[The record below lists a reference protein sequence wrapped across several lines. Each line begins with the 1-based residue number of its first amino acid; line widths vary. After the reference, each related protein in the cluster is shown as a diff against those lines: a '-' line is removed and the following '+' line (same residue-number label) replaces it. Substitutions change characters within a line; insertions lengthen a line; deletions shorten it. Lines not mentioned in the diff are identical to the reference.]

1 MSLPKT
7 RRLPITD
14 LARIAVQPYGMR
26 QSALM
31 QVKGGGG
38 GANYN
43 PTRNEFPGI
52 VNRQPGMF
60 ESKRDAWNVVERN
73 ISKVCRSPD
82 EVQMN
87 VPVAKQL
94 YTYCEKEDVR
104 ALELEGFP
112 ISFSVGPKLLAWS
125 PALFIYKDRIT
136 IPFLDL
142 RREPRALTREGC
154 RFIFSLQHHALRINN
169 PDYAKVQLEIFKFG
183 RDDERTL
190 RVVSEDGRW
199 LYSYE
204 QLETMIRETQLI
216 WFDVLAGRE
225 EETRKRGGEPGS
237 LL

>member
-14 LARIAVQPYGMR
+14 LARISVQPYELR
-26 QSALM
+26 RPALM

-43 PTRNEFPGI
+43 PTRGQFPGI

-60 ESKRDAWNVVERN
+60 PADRDSWSVLKES
-73 ISKVCRSPD
+73 ISRACRSS
-82 EVQMN
+82 EEIELN
-87 VPVAKQL
+87 LPVAKQL
-94 YTYCEKEDVR
+94 FDYCDENMIR

-112 ISFSVGPKLLAWS
+112 ISFSVGPKLQAWS
-125 PALFIYKDRIT
+125 PALFIYGDKIT

-142 RREPRALTREGC
+142 RRRGKRLTREGQ
-154 RFIFSLQHHALRINN
+154 RFIFSLQHHALRVNN
-169 PDYAKVQLEIFKFG
+169 PDYADVSLEIFKFS
-183 RDDERTL
+183 DNDLRTI
-190 RVVSEDGRW
+190 RPIVEDNRW
-199 LYSYE
+199 LYSYD
-204 QLETMIRETQLI
+204 QLENMICETQLL

-225 EETRKRGGEPGS
+225 DEAKKSGGEKGS